1 MYAANMDIPQD
12 APLAQLYHKNSCI
25 TEATDRE
32 LAASIQRFAEGQHHG
47 AVTCGRTWPAA
58 PRIALPLPKTLP
70 IPNLALHKVLAQRRT
85 IRSYSGKPFPYEL
98 LASWLHHSYGVT
110 ATVQPADESGMA
122 LELRA
127 APSGGALYPIELY
140 VGTLNC
146 SGVAHGIYH
155 YQAGQHVLEQLGDE
169 HSANILKSL
178 VLTGLDESP
187 GPAVVVILSASWAH
201 TLEKYG
207 ERGYRIAH
215 LDAGHVAQNL
225 LLTATALGFGACS
238 LAGFYDLRI
247 AKELNL
253 DAARDP
259 VLYAVMA
266 GMI

>member
-1 MYAANMDIPQD
+1 MDIPQD
-12 APLAQLYHKNSCI
+12 APLAQLYHRNSCI
-25 TEATDRE
+25 TEATDHE

-47 AVTCGRTWPAA
+47 AITRGRTWPAA
-58 PRIALPLPKTLP
+58 PRIALPLSKSLP
-70 IPNLALHKVLAQRRT
+70 VPNQPLHKVLSQRRT
-85 IRSYSGKPFPYEL
+85 IRCYSGKPFPYLL
-98 LASWLHHSYGVT
+98 LAAWLHHSYGVT
-110 ATVQPADESGMA
+110 GTLQTEDESAMP

-127 APSGGALYPIELY
+127 VPSGGALYPIELY
-140 VGTLNC
+140 VVAVNC
-146 SGVAHGIYH
+146 AGVAHGIYH
-155 YQAGQHVLEQLGDE
+155 YHAGQHVLEQLGDE
-169 HSANILKSL
+169 HSAKILKAQII
-178 VLTGLDESP
+178 TGLEEPP

-225 LLTATALGFGACS
+225 LLTATALGFGACP

-253 DAARDP
+253 DPTREP

-266 GMI
+266 GMT